1 MDGCSQMVFCTHL
14 SYTDDKEK
22 GGSKQEKWKEKK
34 NTKKQTKSRLAFID
48 CKVGT
53 ELEQTLF
60 KSGSACSTSSF
71 LSSSKWF

>member
-1 MDGCSQMVFCTHL
+1 MDAARWCFVLICHTLMTKR
-14 SYTDDKEK
+14 KE
-22 GGSKQEKWKEKK
+22 GASKK
-34 NTKKQTKSRLAFID
+34 NGKKKKTNQTKSRLAFID